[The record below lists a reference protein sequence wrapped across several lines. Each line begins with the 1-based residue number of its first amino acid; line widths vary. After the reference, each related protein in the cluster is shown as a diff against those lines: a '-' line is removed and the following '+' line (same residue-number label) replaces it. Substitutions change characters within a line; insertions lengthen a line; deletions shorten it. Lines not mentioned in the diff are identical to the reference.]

1 MKAGCPLG
9 WRSLPTPTSIPA
21 ASVTPGQ
28 GLPGPWK
35 PSQDSRPTGGPPQL
49 RHPSRGRLS
58 EAATARTAARMERS
72 PLGRVAALNQRPPPP
87 ARLTGHWDPLL
98 SGHCFVGI
106 LSQSSGCRRPPGTSR
121 GAATGQLDGDA
132 RPRDPPGAAQLTA
145 APAPALDREFPRPR
159 PLGHAPKTT
168 PNAPPFCSSS

>member
-72 PLGRVAALNQRPPPP
+72 PLGRVAALNQHPPPP

-145 APAPALDREFPRPR
+145 APAPALAGEFPRPR
-159 PLGHAPKTT
+159 PLGHAPQDHAQR
-168 PNAPPFCSSS
+168 PALL